1 MDTIST
7 ITHIIPET
15 CLCFHIVS
23 IHCKWNGTRLLSPEV
38 ERVSCSRVAE
48 WLKNKYLG
56 KWENFKEIPKL
67 SADIAKCSVFVPR
80 IKTEENQLLNFP

>member
-23 IHCKWNGTRLLSPEV
+23 IHCKRNGARLLSPEV

-56 KWENFKEIPKL
+56 KWGNFKEIPKL
-67 SADIAKCSVFVPR
+67 SVDIAKCSVFVPR
-80 IKTEENQLLNFP
+80 IKTEENHLLNFP